1 MVIARELPGVHVALA
16 TPVRPDGELDDAAR
30 ERLLAKVIDGGVDAI
45 CPTGSTGE
53 GARLTRAQRV
63 EVCRRVRAVVGADR
77 LVLPGVSAMSVADAV
92 AEIDDLAQAGANGVL
107 LPPPSYYPMPDTGVV
122 AWYRAVASAASLPI
136 VLYNIPAMTKIM
148 LAPAAVAE
156 LAQLPNII
164 GIKDSSRS
172 FEYLQST
179 LYTTAGADFAV
190 LTGSDTMLFAS
201 LLVGAV
207 GTIAASANLV
217 PQLSREVYNATL
229 AGDQA
234 RARDV
239 QRQLHDV
246 VMACRVGPPPSG
258 WKAALAWAGVCGAD
272 PVAPAVGLD
281 DGEREALGARLSE
294 LGVPR

>member
-1 MVIARELPGVHVALA
+1 MVTSQQLHGVHVALA
-16 TPVRPDGELDDAAR
+16 TPVRPDGEPDHSAR
-30 ERLLAKVIDGGVDAI
+30 DRLLARVIDGGVDAI

-63 EVCRRVRAVVGADR
+63 EICRHVRTAVGTDR

-92 AEIDDLAQAGANGVL
+92 AEIDDLAQAGADGVV

-122 AWYRAVASAASLPI
+122 AWYRAISAAASLPI
-136 VLYNIPAMTKIM
+136 VLYNIPSMTKIM
-148 LAPAAVAE
+148 LAPTAVAE
-156 LAQLPNII
+156 LADLRGII

-179 LYTTAGADFAV
+179 LYATTGADFAV

-217 PQLSREVYNATL
+217 PQLGREVYDATL

-234 RARDV
+234 RARHV
-239 QRQLHDV
+239 QRQLHEV

-258 WKAALAWAGVCGAD
+258 WKAALAWAGVCEAD
-272 PVAPAVGLD
+272 PVPPAVGLD
-281 DGEREALGARLSE
+281 EAEREALGARLSE